1 MTLQWRAIQRK
12 TKPEIDWDQIWWAP
26 PPTLS
31 FSFRFIFLWR
41 LCLDWNQNQSKI
53 SRIHRKYER
62 MLTLF
67 LCSKLCGP
75 ELAGGWLHFWTP
87 VEFSRS
93 KKNTRSDM
101 KVIQERELVENFPC
115 RRQWGEH
122 TRLSTPTSASH
133 ASASVLLKPRCR
145 RGNVRIFSWTWCII
159 PGA

>member
-93 KKNTRSDM
+93 KKNTRSFEYESGGD
-101 KVIQERELVENFPC
+101 VENFLVAVRWAHRP
-115 RRQWGEH
+115 
-122 TRLSTPTSASH
+122 LSPQQATPHSKRFTKISMSPRKH
-133 ASASVLLKPRCR
+133 ALFFLHV
-145 RGNVRIFSWTWCII
+145 RGGV
-159 PGA
+159 

>member
-67 LCSKLCGP
+67 LCSKP
-75 ELAGGWLHFWTP
+75 NDVGWLHFWSP
-87 VEFSRS
+87 VEFSRSKKNARSFEYESNASLLNVEFSRS
-93 KKNTRSDM
+93 KKNTRIWKWYKSVSWW
-101 KVIQERELVENFPC
+101 KIFLVE
-115 RRQWGEH
+115 GSEV
-122 TRLSTPTSASH
+122 STP
-133 ASASVLLKPRCR
+133 VCPLLPQQATPQQA
-145 RGNVRIFSWTWCII
+145 FY
-159 PGA
+159 